1 MNVINCEMEY
11 RASIDDEVY
20 CKEVISQITDVIEEN
35 RKEHDGY
42 RHKLFDLEDF
52 QFRRADNHPDM
63 PSVNEKW
70 FQIREC
76 LSKSLQFDLDHREK
90 RQDAEDRLAC
100 VQSNTKMK
108 LQRLQIALRREAGI
122 YDHPWQDVDSGVFK
136 SVTT

>member
-1 MNVINCEMEY
+1 MSVINCEMEY

-52 QFRRADNHPDM
+52 QFRRADNHQQM
-63 PSVNEKW
+63 RNVNEKCN
-70 FQIREC
+70 QIREC
-76 LSKSLQFDLDHREK
+76 LSKLLQFDLVHREK
-90 RQDAEDRLAC
+90 RQEAEDRLTC
-100 VQSNTKMK
+100 VQYNTKMK
-108 LQRLQIALRREAGI
+108 LQQLQIALRREAGI